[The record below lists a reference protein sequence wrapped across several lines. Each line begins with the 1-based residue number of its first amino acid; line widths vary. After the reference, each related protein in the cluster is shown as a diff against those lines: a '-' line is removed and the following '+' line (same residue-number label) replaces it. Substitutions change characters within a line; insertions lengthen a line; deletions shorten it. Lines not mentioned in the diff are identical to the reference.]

1 MAEREALS
9 VKINEKFVNQILST
23 PEITDVIKRYAKSEY
38 KYSQNEHSDD
48 ETYAHL
54 DVVFTFMFA
63 ELKPLVDEH
72 IKLNPGEW
80 YYVDYL
86 GCFGHIL
93 SQFHKEIW
101 LTEAL
106 ADAINKHRWNEYDAS
121 DYDTTD

>member
-1 MAEREALS
+1 MTKPEPIS
-9 VKINEKFVNQILST
+9 VKINDKFVTQILNT

-38 KYSQNEHSDD
+38 EYSKHDHTDD

-72 IKLNPGEW
+72 INLNPGEW

-86 GCFGHIL
+86 GCFGQLLSKYHEHICIANAVISEL
-93 SQFHKEIW
+93 KKQM
-101 LTEAL
+101 
-106 ADAINKHRWNEYDAS
+106 S
-121 DYDTTD
+121 DDFNDSTD

>member
-1 MAEREALS
+1 MAEHEALA
-9 VKINEKFVNQILST
+9 VKINGKFVDQILNT
-23 PEITDVIKRYAKSEY
+23 PEIIDVIKRYAKSEY

-86 GCFGHIL
+86 GCFGHLL
-93 SQFHKEIW
+93 SEYHKEIW

-106 ADAINKHRWNEYDAS
+106 ADAIKRQHD
-121 DYDTTD
+121 DDCDDTTD